1 MTLQVLN
8 LPPGRLRPGPFNPRK
23 QFPPESLQELA
34 ASLRQVGVLE
44 PILVRPL
51 PLAGDP
57 AGGEPAEPIFEIVA
71 GERRY
76 RAALLA
82 ELPEVPCLI
91 RALDDT
97 AALEHAVLENLQR
110 EDLQPL
116 EEADGFAA
124 LIERGGYTV
133 AQLADRLGKSVRH
146 VYGRLAL
153 RKLAP
158 ELVEAVATRR
168 LPASAGELIIAAAG
182 EERHWPAAAHQRQLE
197 LAAAVGLLAEGAPTL
212 SVRDIRRRLRD
223 HETTAAEQARATE
236 AQFQAEQQARDAAA
250 QAQDQAD
257 QKAERKRRREE
268 KARLTELQDR
278 LTPILA
284 QLDPWEIIRRIL
296 GQGTPIPAYC
306 HTRIATAFADL
317 LEAKPEAEPPAD
329 ATAKPRRKA
338 RRKTRT
344 RRTGATPTAETP

>member
-8 LPPGRLRPGPFNPRK
+8 LPLGRLRPAPFNPRK

-34 ASLRQVGVLE
+34 ASLKQVGVLE
-44 PILVRPL
+44 PLLVRPL
-51 PLAGDP
+51 AVPGNPAGD
-57 AGGEPAEPIFEIVA
+57 APAETLFEIVA

-91 RALDDT
+91 RELDDT

-116 EEADGFAA
+116 EEAEGFAA

-158 ELVEAVATRR
+158 ELVELVATKR

-197 LAAAVGLLAEGAPTL
+197 LVAAVGLLAEGGPSL

-223 HETTAAEQARATE
+223 HETTAAEQARAAE
-236 AQFQAEQQARDAAA
+236 AQFQAEQQERDAAA

-257 QKAERKRRREE
+257 QKADRKRRREE
-268 KARLTELQDR
+268 KARLTELRDR

-296 GQGTPIPAYC
+296 GHGTPIPAYC

-317 LEAKPEAEPPAD
+317 LAAKPEADLPAN
-329 ATAKPRRKA
+329 AQPRRKPRRKN
-338 RRKTRT
+338 RT
-344 RRTGATPTAETP
+344 RRSRSTPTPETP